1 MGPRCCSP
9 AAAPRWLT
17 GGSRAFRLR
26 DGQLRRIAASSPPAR
41 SPMLARHADGRPGPF
56 GRRGLAGPADRR
68 PVPAVCRRTRPGHGR
83 PNALFCTNFAR
94 HIRRRVGQLDV
105 LAGAGPTCPG
115 RLRTRCA
122 RADAQARRLPL
133 PAGMLAL
140 TSAAICPVAG
150 PPPPFCPMRPGRPSY
165 HSASVTYHLFPGQTR
180 AQQGPLDHPP
190 RSPRGQGP
198 ATGTLPCNLT
208 R

>member
-1 MGPRCCSP
+1 MRICPAADWQGRLACPTREHAENPADMGPRCCSP

-17 GGSRAFRLR
+17 GGSRAFPAPRWSTAL
-26 DGQLRRIAASSPPAR
+26 DSNLVAAGSLADAR
-41 SPMLARHADGRPGPF
+41 TACGRQARTVRPMWACGAC
-56 GRRGLAGPADRR
+56 DRR

-83 PNALFCTNFAR
+83 PNALFVLTLRA
-94 HIRRRVGQLDV
+94 ISADALGQLDV

-150 PPPPFCPMRPGRPSY
+150 PPPPSCPMRPGRPSY
-165 HSASVTYHLFPGQTR
+165 HCAN
-180 AQQGPLDHPP
+180 
-190 RSPRGQGP
+190 
-198 ATGTLPCNLT
+198 AT
-208 R
+208 